1 MPMTILDR
9 IVEEKRSEV
18 SRRKR
23 DTPPSDLR
31 ESVHYGRTPADLRAS
46 LEASPVFGI
55 IAEIKR
61 TSPAAGALRPSADP
75 GAIALAYTAAGAAG
89 ISVLTDAT
97 FFGGS
102 LTDLTNVRDRTA
114 LPLLRKDFLIDP
126 YQIAEAKAAG
136 ADAVLL
142 IAAILDRG
150 HLDEL
155 FSAAA
160 ELGLGCL
167 VELYEDH
174 EIDILDTDRMK
185 LIGVNNRDLRSFEI
199 RKDHAI
205 RVARLLPRD
214 VTVVSESGIGGPA
227 DLRRLRTAGIRAAL
241 IGEYCMKA
249 DSPGDALRELLE
261 GAAA

>member
-1 MPMTILDR
+1 MNILDR
-9 IVEEKRSEV
+9 IVEEKRSEI

-23 DTPPSDLR
+23 DVPSSRLQDSPLYGRSTSDLR
-31 ESVHYGRTPADLRAS
+31 SS
-46 LEASPVFGI
+46 LVTAPVFGI

-61 TSPAAGALRPSADP
+61 SSPSAGELRTDADP
-75 GAIALAYTAAGAAG
+75 AGIAEAYTAAGAAG

-97 FFGGS
+97 FFRGS
-102 LTDLTNVRDRTA
+102 LSDLTEVRARTA

-126 YQIAEAKAAG
+126 YQVAEAKAAG

-150 HLDEL
+150 HLAEL
-155 FSAAA
+155 FASAF
-160 ELGLGCL
+160 ELGLQCL
-167 VELYEDH
+167 VELYEEK

-185 LIGVNNRDLRSFEI
+185 LIGVNNRDLRTFTI

-205 RVARLLPRD
+205 RVSRLLPPD
-214 VTVVSESGIGGPA
+214 VTVVSESGVAGPA
-227 DLRRLRTAGIRAAL
+227 DLLRLRDAGIRSAL

-249 DSPGDALRELLE
+249 DSPGGALRELLE
-261 GAAA
+261 GAAQ

>member
-1 MPMTILDR
+1 MTILDR

-18 SRRKR
+18 ARRKR
-23 DTPPSDLR
+23 DTPPSELR
-31 ESVHYGRTPADLRAS
+31 ESAYFGRTPADLRSS
-46 LEASPVFGI
+46 LGAAPVFGI

-61 TSPAAGALRPSADP
+61 SSPAAGALRPTADP
-75 GAIALAYTAAGAAG
+75 GAIASAYAAAGAAG

-102 LTDLTNVRDRTA
+102 LADLAGVRDRTV
-114 LPLLRKDFLIDP
+114 LPLLRKDFLIDA
-126 YQIAEAKAAG
+126 YQITEAKAAG

-174 EIDILDTDRMK
+174 EIDLLDTDRMK
-185 LIGVNNRDLRSFEI
+185 LIGINNRDLRTFEI
-199 RKDHAI
+199 RADHAI
-205 RVARLLPRD
+205 AVAKLLPRD

-227 DLRRLRTAGIRAAL
+227 DIRHLRDSGIRAAL
-241 IGEYCMKA
+241 VGEYCMKA

-261 GAAA
+261 GAGS